1 MSKVKILAYASPIP
15 ADWNKHREPEWR
27 NPNYLTDASYKDLKD
42 CGVTGCIALFEREE
56 SDTQLALSLADKYDL
71 QYYVRDKINWDV
83 IWDHKV
89 FQEDK
94 ERYLNYLNHKSFAG
108 IFITDEPEVDKYP
121 YLRAMKDEFDKLYN
135 NMYNGF
141 YVNLLPTYAN
151 DVTQL
156 GAPYPEYIDRF
167 IKEVDPDHVC
177 FDHYPFQRRLVKEGS
192 EERYDWTRTDYFYND
207 QIVSDACDK
216 AGKEMWTF
224 IQISNFCKRPKDL
237 ELDDIRFQFYTHL
250 AYGTKAFVH
259 FYWWS
264 WPGYHPGEH
273 ETAPNKQIV
282 GAHGEKGE
290 RYYAC
295 QQIHS
300 EIDAFGDEYL
310 EYKRKETYVSWNN
323 EDEVYFKN
331 VTVKPAKEFKSTAP
345 ILVGEFEKE
354 NGKKAWFVV
363 NATDPAKRESIKVD
377 CNVGA
382 CKYYIGKNKMFSKDG
397 LTTTLLPGQGMFIME
412 E

>member
-15 ADWNKHREPEWR
+15 ADWNKFREPEWR

-94 ERYLNYLNHKSFAG
+94 ERYLNYLKHKSFAG

-177 FDHYPFQRRLVKEGS
+177 FDHYPFQRRRVKEGVD
-192 EERYDWTRTDYFYND
+192 EWYDWTRTDFFYND
-207 QIVSDACDK
+207 MIVADACDK
-216 AGKEMWTF
+216 ANKEMWTF
-224 IQISNFCKRPKDL
+224 VQINNTARRDKDL
-237 ELDDIRFQFYTHL
+237 DFNDIRFQFYTHL

-259 FYWWS
+259 YYWWS
-264 WPGYHPGEH
+264 WPGYKPGEH
-273 ETAPNKQIV
+273 ETAQYKCIV
-282 GAHGEKGE
+282 GPHGEKGYK
-290 RYYAC
+290 YYAC
-295 QQIHS
+295 QNVHA
-300 EIDAFGDEYL
+300 EIEMFGDEYL
-310 EYKRKETYVSWNN
+310 EYKRKDTYVAWNN
-323 EDEVYFKN
+323 EEGVYFKK
-331 VTVKPAKEFKSTAP
+331 VPVKESKEFKSDAP
-345 ILVGEFEKE
+345 ILVGEFVKE
-354 NGKKAWFVV
+354 NGKRAWIIV
-363 NATDPAKRESIKVD
+363 NATDTYEEREVAVE
-377 CNVGA
+377 CNLGA
-382 CKYYIGKNKMFSKDG
+382 CKYNIGKNKILSKDG
-397 LTTTLLPGQGMFIME
+397 LTVTLASGQGIFIME

>member
-15 ADWNKHREPEWR
+15 ADWNKFREPEWR

-94 ERYLNYLNHKSFAG
+94 ERYLNYLKHKSFAG

-207 QIVSDACDK
+207 QIVADACDK

-264 WPGYHPGEH
+264 WPGYYPGEY
-273 ETAPNKQIV
+273 ETAVNKQIV
-282 GAHGEKGE
+282 GPHGEKGE

-300 EIDAFGDEYL
+300 EIDALGDEYL
-310 EYKRKETYVSWNN
+310 EYKRKESYVSWNN

-354 NGKKAWFVV
+354 NGKKAWVVV